1 MIILI
6 VLHYVLIHRN
16 FIQLQTQCVTHPD
29 YPIIQLFV
37 FESYR
42 NDIDSS
48 AFRIL
53 GKRKSGGIVRKAK
66 KQKKADMVSTPA
78 NGKKMKTPS
87 ILSLFKKRN
96 KKPVPLSP
104 ASAMKDL
111 SLD

>member
-6 VLHYVLIHRN
+6 ILHYVLKHGN

-48 AFRIL
+48 AFQIRPTPTGTPNAFRKEYTNSRL
-53 GKRKSGGIVRKAK
+53 GTSC
-66 KQKKADMVSTPA
+66 
-78 NGKKMKTPS
+78 
-87 ILSLFKKRN
+87 
-96 KKPVPLSP
+96 
-104 ASAMKDL
+104 
-111 SLD
+111 

>member
-42 NDIDSS
+42 RNRACEAARTTKSS
-48 AFRIL
+48 S
-53 GKRKSGGIVRKAK
+53 RKHSGQAEERWKSAESEKAK
-66 KQKKADMVSTPA
+66 ES
-78 NGKKMKTPS
+78 GHG
-87 ILSLFKKRN
+87 
-96 KKPVPLSP
+96 
-104 ASAMKDL
+104 
-111 SLD
+111 LDSCEREENEDS